1 MQRLCPLHILCCV
14 ACLLLLQIFSDKV
27 DSVPAALCDTDKVF
41 PCPTLRD
48 NLSAPFWGNLDC
60 APSYSF
66 VISNCSGQ
74 PYWEALDEAFHYD
87 DADGNHLGT
96 PELVD
101 LYKAG
106 YTTYINLTWTL
117 NETVNG
123 SQCAGPIPSEDVDSF
138 LPDVINLTTFANGSF
153 QFSSYNTIFL
163 FGCDDI
169 NLSDSATL
177 SVESDTCR
185 EYKQQCDIEM
195 LCVQLK
201 PFQELALHKT
211 LQNLSC
217 SHFKFL
223 TSIQTSIPVSGW
235 SNAVIQLIYG
245 DIKCEDC
252 VASEGQCYFNKDTR
266 SFEKCIC
273 GANSLSDTDCDHI
286 DKGCTALACNTGAQI
301 GLAVGMT
308 FAAFVVLA
316 LCCLLKPK
324 SLDTFLKS
332 VQTSPKS
339 SDPTLSLDFGK
350 LTERPVEISYSSIV
364 SATSNFNNV
373 LGEGGFGVV
382 YCGLLT
388 GAPIAVKVVAE
399 DTPPTVDGS
408 QCAGPIPSEDVDS
421 FLPDVINLTTIANGL
436 FQFSS
441 YNAIFLF
448 GCDDINL
455 SDSATLSVESDTCRE
470 YKQQCGIEML
480 CVQLKPFQELALH
493 KTLQNLSCSHFKFL
507 TSIQTSIPV
516 SGWSNAVIQLIYG
529 DIKCQ
534 DCVASEGQC
543 YFNKNTRSFEKCIC
557 GANSLSD
564 TDYDHI
570 DKVGM
575 TFAAFVVLALCCLLK
590 PKSLDT
596 FLKSVQTSPKSS
608 DPTLSLDFEKLTER
622 QVEISYSCIVS
633 ATSNFNNVL
642 GEGGFGV
649 VYCGLLTG
657 APIAVKVVAEVT
669 SEHRKKHFL
678 NEVAT
683 IGRIHHVHVVR
694 LLGFC
699 MEQHHRILV
708 YEYVNNGSLDK
719 WLFKH
724 RDNPEQ
730 DLSWTQKHNI
740 ALGIAK
746 GLGCLHE
753 ECRHQIVHCDI
764 KPQNILLDENLCP
777 KIADFGLAK
786 LMARDESAVATIA
799 RGRVRSCCTSMEK
812 LRLMNTLLDQPL
824 CLYYSVWSHPCNDNI
839 TPMSGR

>member
-27 DSVPAALCDTDKVF
+27 DSLPAALCDTDKVF

-60 APSYSF
+60 AASYSF

-74 PYWEALDEAFHYD
+74 PYWEALDEAFHYND
-87 DADGNHLGT
+87 GNGNHLGT
-96 PELVD
+96 PELVG

-106 YTTYINLTWTL
+106 YNTYINLTWTL

-201 PFQELALHKT
+201 PFQELALPKT

-245 DIKCEDC
+245 DIKCQDC
-252 VASEGQCYFNKDTR
+252 VASEGQCYFNKNTR
-266 SFEKCIC
+266 NFEKCIC

-339 SDPTLSLDFGK
+339 SDPTLSLDFEK
-350 LTERPVEISYSSIV
+350 LTERPVEISYSS
-364 SATSNFNNV
+364 
-373 LGEGGFGVV
+373 
-382 YCGLLT
+382 
-388 GAPIAVKVVAE
+388 
-399 DTPPTVDGS
+399 
-408 QCAGPIPSEDVDS
+408 
-421 FLPDVINLTTIANGL
+421 
-436 FQFSS
+436 
-441 YNAIFLF
+441 
-448 GCDDINL
+448 
-455 SDSATLSVESDTCRE
+455 
-470 YKQQCGIEML
+470 
-480 CVQLKPFQELALH
+480 
-493 KTLQNLSCSHFKFL
+493 
-507 TSIQTSIPV
+507 
-516 SGWSNAVIQLIYG
+516 
-529 DIKCQ
+529 
-534 DCVASEGQC
+534 
-543 YFNKNTRSFEKCIC
+543 
-557 GANSLSD
+557 
-564 TDYDHI
+564 
-570 DKVGM
+570 
-575 TFAAFVVLALCCLLK
+575 
-590 PKSLDT
+590 
-596 FLKSVQTSPKSS
+596 
-608 DPTLSLDFEKLTER
+608 
-622 QVEISYSCIVS
+622 IVS

-719 WLFKH
+719 WVFKH

-730 DLSWTQKHNI
+730 HLSWTQKHNI

-746 GLGCLHE
+746 GLGYLHE
-753 ECRHQIVHCDI
+753 ECRHRIVHCDI

-786 LMARDESAVATIA
+786 LMARDESAVEAHQAT
-799 RGRVRSCCTSMEK
+799 
-812 LRLMNTLLDQPL
+812 
-824 CLYYSVWSHPCNDNI
+824 
-839 TPMSGR
+839 